1 MSLKAVL
8 SLTGCPRKIDTI
20 TVPFFY
26 NRGRIKVKKS
36 LKEIK
41 LNDMP
46 TKRLY

>member
-20 TVPFFY
+20 TVAFIY

-36 LKEIK
+36 LKENK
-41 LNDMP
+41 LNDLP
-46 TKRLY
+46 TKRL